1 MTLAILTALLAG
13 ATVTPVMAKDVTID
27 IIDGKDW
34 YYGDESSGGDVTGV
48 NATVTGTTDEIV
60 YVYGGYASGDYNA
73 TNNTV
78 NFLADKNGKVNL
90 WMYGGY
96 SAFGDATGNTVMISS
111 GTASGNVFGG
121 KSVKGDA
128 TGNTVMI
135 SGGTVSGRV
144 YGGESS
150 DGDATGNK
158 IIIRAGEN
166 GETATFGKH
175 TILDGY
181 SGSGTG
187 SDNALIFQG
196 VKNVEAGKVNYFDK
210 YQFLLGDDFNDT
222 DVFLNLTD
230 SLTDRTMGRNAEAC
244 VAYANADDTIS
255 LMKVT
260 PYSSGISS
268 DGLKL
273 VPYENEAKTASIT
286 TAGTFDT
293 TDNNTVLKLKVADV
307 AYKFAISD
315 NANALKNGDAFF
327 TFKRKG
333 TLKVSS
339 DQVTFQNGKLLLS
352 EGDKIYLLK
361 NDEAMGKLEYTATDD
376 AQKWVNTYKNEK
388 ATVTTTSAVNQVD
401 NDLVLSVSDVKY
413 AFDLTTAKTGDAAFL
428 TSQNAGTTT
437 IAAKNV
443 DITGNQNTLLN
454 INKGDTFYLLENTT
468 DTGKLAYTGS
478 NTWTHN
484 YEATTDAGTA
494 TVATTGTVKA
504 DGNDLKLNID
514 EQTYAFN
521 LSADAKNN
529 DTFLTSTNTGTTKIY
544 DLDLTVANGSKLQ
557 PGDTVY
563 LLKNT

>member
-175 TILDGY
+175 TILDG
-181 SGSGTG
+181 
-187 SDNALIFQG
+187 
-196 VKNVEAGKVNYFDK
+196 
-210 YQFLLGDDFNDT
+210 
-222 DVFLNLTD
+222 
-230 SLTDRTMGRNAEAC
+230 
-244 VAYANADDTIS
+244 
-255 LMKVT
+255 
-260 PYSSGISS
+260 
-268 DGLKL
+268 
-273 VPYENEAKTASIT
+273 
-286 TAGTFDT
+286 
-293 TDNNTVLKLKVADV
+293 
-307 AYKFAISD
+307 
-315 NANALKNGDAFF
+315 
-327 TFKRKG
+327 
-333 TLKVSS
+333 
-339 DQVTFQNGKLLLS
+339 
-352 EGDKIYLLK
+352 
-361 NDEAMGKLEYTATDD
+361 
-376 AQKWVNTYKNEK
+376 
-388 ATVTTTSAVNQVD
+388 
-401 NDLVLSVSDVKY
+401 
-413 AFDLTTAKTGDAAFL
+413 
-428 TSQNAGTTT
+428 
-437 IAAKNV
+437 
-443 DITGNQNTLLN
+443 
-454 INKGDTFYLLENTT
+454 
-468 DTGKLAYTGS
+468 
-478 NTWTHN
+478 
-484 YEATTDAGTA
+484 
-494 TVATTGTVKA
+494 
-504 DGNDLKLNID
+504 
-514 EQTYAFN
+514 
-521 LSADAKNN
+521 
-529 DTFLTSTNTGTTKIY
+529 
-544 DLDLTVANGSKLQ
+544 
-557 PGDTVY
+557 
-563 LLKNT
+563 